1 MFNCEKGDAE
11 PADSELGL
19 SGIKPVFVV
28 VFWPL

>member
-19 SGIKPVFVV
+19 AGIKPVFVV
-28 VFWPL
+28 VF